1 MRRFSKLLIAAGMAG
16 AIILPTSPASAATTK
31 VDYNIAG
38 VEYAADF
45 AQSSFAGAALSVPK
59 TELGVWKAVVLRD
72 FGNSTTGVDAITG
85 GSFTFK
91 SKRHSF
97 TGSVV
102 GGTFGPAVGSCAKRT
117 VAVHGDLSDDGV
129 FDVTLTRYG
138 SMRTGSCVV
147 YLATVRGTASLA
159 FSA

>member
-1 MRRFSKLLIAAGMAG
+1 MRRFSTFLIAVGMTG
-16 AIILPTSPASAATTK
+16 AIILPTSVANAATTK

-38 VEYAADF
+38 VEYAANF
-45 AQSSFAGAALSVPK
+45 AQSSFAGTAVSVPK
-59 TELGVWKAVVLRD
+59 SEVGVWQAVVSHD
-72 FGNSTTGVDAITG
+72 FGDIGTGASAITG

-97 TGSVV
+97 TGSVDS
-102 GGTFGPAVGSCAKRT
+102 GTFGPAVGSCAKQT
-117 VAVHGDLSDDGV
+117 SAVHGVLSDQGV

-147 YLATVRGTASLA
+147 YLATVRGTATLT
-159 FSA
+159 FSS